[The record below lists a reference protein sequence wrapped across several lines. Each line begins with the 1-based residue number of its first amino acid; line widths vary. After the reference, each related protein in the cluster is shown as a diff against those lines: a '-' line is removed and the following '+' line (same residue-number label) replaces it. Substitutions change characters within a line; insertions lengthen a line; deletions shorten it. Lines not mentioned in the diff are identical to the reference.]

1 MQIELYFFFY
11 FDLLF
16 MHQSFESPTAPH
28 SDLSGGWGGGGG
40 LSPQIHSMLVP
51 RKVGNSLELTIFAS
65 PTKGISGAVTPWS
78 AVFIFVPHGNIAFIT
93 VALIVHILQSAL
105 TMTISIC
112 QYMYLVSLS
121 QIFLFVIVE
130 CTSGPDRFDRR
141 LAHMN

>member
-1 MQIELYFFFY
+1 
-11 FDLLF
+11 
-16 MHQSFESPTAPH
+16 MHQSFESPTAPPPPH
-28 SDLSGGWGGGGG
+28 SGLSGGWGGG

-51 RKVGNSLELTIFAS
+51 RKVGNSLEVTVFAS

-130 CTSGPDRFDRR
+130 CTSGPDGFDRR

>member
-1 MQIELYFFFY
+1 MKAPQ
-11 FDLLF
+11 
-16 MHQSFESPTAPH
+16 PPPPPH
-28 SDLSGGWGGGGG
+28 SGLSGGWGGAFTSDTHHVGSPEGGEFTG
-40 LSPQIHSMLVP
+40 SHRLRIPYQGNKWGSHSLV
-51 RKVGNSLELTIFAS
+51 S
-65 PTKGISGAVTPWS
+65 
-78 AVFIFVPHGNIAFIT
+78 VFIFVPHGNIAFIT

-130 CTSGPDRFDRR
+130 CTSGPDGFDRR